1 MHKTL
6 TAGLT
11 ALSLILIPAAPVQA
25 QNNNNDANKIILGLL
40 AAGAIGLA
48 IKNNRSDDKPNVTI
62 RTTPR
67 HQQAHQPQGHAH
79 NQQNAHNN
87 RLTERRQSARRHR
100 AVDPIPGRC
109 FRRVETARGG
119 YQTVYTKRCLDRRYR
134 DAHTL
139 PRQCVVRIG
148 GRNGNRRGYD
158 ASCLRDFGYRS
169 DRRWD

>member
-25 QNNNNDANKIILGLL
+25 QNNNSDTNKIILGLL

-48 IKNNRSDDKPNVTI
+48 IKNNRSDGKSSVTVQ
-62 RTTPR
+62 TTPR
-67 HQQAHQPQGHAH
+67 HQQAH
-79 NQQNAHNN
+79 
-87 RLTERRQSARRHR
+87 L
-100 AVDPIPGRC
+100 DPVPGRC

-119 YQTVYTKRCLDRRYR
+119 YQGVFTKRCLDRRYR
-134 DAHTL
+134 DASTL

-148 GRNGNRRGYD
+148 GRDGNRRGYD

-169 DRRWD
+169 DRRWN

>member
-25 QNNNNDANKIILGLL
+25 QNNNSDANKIILGLL

-48 IKNNRSDDKPNVTI
+48 IKNNRSDGKSSVTVQ
-62 RTTPR
+62 TTPR
-67 HQQAHQPQGHAH
+67 HQQAHQPRQGAH
-79 NQQNAHNN
+79 NHANTN
-87 RLTERRQSARRHR
+87 RDERRANTRRHR
-100 AVDPIPGRC
+100 AVDPVPGRC

-119 YQTVYTKRCLDRRYR
+119 YQGVFTKRCLDRRYR
-134 DAHTL
+134 DASTL

-148 GRNGNRRGYD
+148 GRDGNRRGYD

-169 DRRWD
+169 DRRWN